1 MAGTLISVFFGANDW
16 RLNAVRGE
24 NFHHNAA
31 QDTYPPE
38 GVCKIR
44 ERRAR
49 GPTSKGIYSV
59 RPDTMPEGSKRDRE
73 RERNEAGL
81 SIVVLAGSSLEC

>member
-1 MAGTLISVFFGANDW
+1 M
-16 RLNAVRGE
+16 RGE